1 VLRVREET
9 ELVIGGARRA
19 GDRYIIPVIR
29 TLVLHAGRTAVVS
42 LTPVALIIA
51 EGECEY
57 LIRLPGAPRSIESA
71 LDTLR
76 GDIDRQKR
84 ECPG

>member
-1 VLRVREET
+1 MPEGS
-9 ELVIGGARRA
+9 ELVIGGARRV
-19 GDRYIIPVIR
+19 GDRCIIPVIR
-29 TLVLHAGRTAVVS
+29 TLVIHASGTAMAS

-51 EGECEY
+51 EGEREY
-57 LIRLPGAPRSIESA
+57 LIRLPGAPRSIGSA

-84 ECPG
+84 EYPG